1 MIQSNILYTIQDNFR
16 KALKENAHDDNFV
29 ISFLTRDGV
38 YWKRKS
44 DGKELV
50 TDFNIF
56 GDGLDP
62 TEWKTESELSSYIKE
77 IED

>member
-1 MIQSNILYTIQDNFR
+1 MIQSNVLYSIQDNFR
-16 KALKENAHDDNFV
+16 RALKEDAYNDNFV

-62 TEWKTESELSSYIKE
+62 TEWTTESEVSSYI